1 MEKYDNSNDCKT
13 QSSDT
18 PIECYLNTFE
28 QIIKALNTSDNI
40 AIGGYQALKLHGLT
54 LNRQP
59 SDLDI
64 IIFQPTPRQLSTL
77 KVLQC
82 FDCIKRP
89 RDIDFEQIKAF
100 KFKKHDMFMDV
111 IISKDPIG
119 PLLLFNHDTGSFKVN
134 SIFEVVHAKASYKFR
149 RNEDGPDYTNET
161 NTYARAKDMVDFQQ
175 LKNINFNM

>member
-1 MEKYDNSNDCKT
+1 MET
-13 QSSDT
+13 QTTDQT
-18 PIECYLNTFE
+18 IECYLNTFE

-40 AIGGYQALKLHGLT
+40 AIGGYQALKLHGIA

-64 IIFQPTPRQLSTL
+64 IIFQPTPRQLATL

-89 RDIDFEQIKAF
+89 RDIDFEHIKAF

-111 IISKDPIG
+111 IISKDSIG
-119 PLLLFNHDTGSFKVN
+119 PLLSFNHDTGNFKVN
-134 SIFEVVHAKASYKFR
+134 SIFEVVRAKASYKFR
-149 RNEDGPDYTNET
+149 RNEDGPDYSNET
-161 NTYARAKDMVDFQQ
+161 NTYARAKDMIDFQQ

>member
-1 MEKYDNSNDCKT
+1 MQDEKTTSQPT
-13 QSSDT
+13 
-18 PIECYLNTFE
+18 IECYLNTFKE
-28 QIIKALNTSDNI
+28 IIKSLNTSDNL

-64 IIFQPTPRQLSTL
+64 IIFQPTPRQLATL

-89 RDIDFEQIKAF
+89 RDVDFEHIKVF

-111 IISKDPIG
+111 IIAKEYIG
-119 PLLLFNHDTGSFKVN
+119 PLLSFNYEGGSFKVN
-134 SIFEVVHAKASYKFR
+134 SIFEVIRAKASYKSR